1 MAEASTNETSKTG
14 VSTEAPPVMRKFG
27 RFELRALLNK
37 SQRTMMWL
45 VFDPRGGQELILCIP
60 RQAPQGPGALE
71 QWQRTVN
78 AVARV
83 QHPQIAPVLEV
94 GQVEHWPYAAYDRA
108 NGETLDER
116 LARSPAALPIEAA
129 DWIAQYLLGL
139 AFAHEA
145 GHVHGDVQCASLL
158 IDANNKV
165 RVVGLEVGQ
174 DLRQFAA
181 NPQTLTPVAARAQR
195 ELAEED
201 VLCVG
206 LVLHRIL
213 TGKRVIDH
221 ADNAEILALM
231 QPHGNEIVRLGWE
244 TPHPIPDP
252 LRAIANRS
260 TDRQP
265 RQRYHSARTLLRALE
280 GWKAAAASDDGGPLG
295 LLMDK
300 LQRVGHLP
308 TTTTALN
315 HVAHASSG
323 FAAQHT
329 AALSELILK
338 DMALTLELVRRV
350 NNSLKQNGSVSG
362 TVLNMQRAV
371 AMLGLEGV
379 EAGARSLK
387 PWPGPLNPSAAESL
401 GTLMRRVN
409 RAGQIAQFL
418 RPAGYDAE
426 VVYLITVLQNFGR
439 LLVSYHFPDDA
450 IQIQQLQVP
459 PEPTPDM
466 PHPPTLSEQAA
477 AYAVMGCDLES
488 LGAAV
493 VRHWA
498 LGDEMLHMMRRQA
511 PEAPV
516 RSAGTDADALRLT
529 CSLANELV
537 DASNLPAQRQQAAI
551 DLATRRY
558 ARVLGLGQREVHAA
572 LNPEHAASPSGDMP
586 QRGNEPVRPSTLRAK
601 VGSQGSEG
609 R

>member
-1 MAEASTNETSKTG
+1 MAEASTNETSKAG
-14 VSTEAPPVMRKFG
+14 ASTEAPAARKFG

-37 SQRTMMWL
+37 TQRTTTWL
-45 VFDPRGGQELILCIP
+45 VFDPRGAQELILCIP
-60 RQAPQGPGALE
+60 RQAPQGPGAME
-71 QWQRTVN
+71 HWQRTAN

-94 GQVEHWPYAAYDRA
+94 GQVERWPYVAYDRS
-108 NGETLDER
+108 NGETLEER
-116 LARSPAALPIEAA
+116 LARSPALLPVEVA
-129 DWIAQYLLGL
+129 DWVAQYLLGL

-145 GHVHGDVQCASLL
+145 GHVHGDVQGATLL
-158 IDANNKV
+158 IDGNNKV
-165 RVVGLEVGQ
+165 RVMGLEVGQ
-174 DLRQFAA
+174 DLRQFTA
-181 NPQTLTPVAARAQR
+181 NPQTLTPAAARPQR

-206 LVLHRIL
+206 LVLHRML

-221 ADNAEILALM
+221 ADNAEILSLM

-252 LRAIANRS
+252 LRAIANRA

-280 GWKAAAASDDGGPLG
+280 GWKAAAANDDGGPLG

-300 LQRVGHLP
+300 LQRIGHLP
-308 TTTTALN
+308 TTTSALN

-350 NNSLKQNGSVSG
+350 NNSLKQNGSASG
-362 TVLNMQRAV
+362 TVLNMQRTV

-379 EAGARSLK
+379 EAGARALK
-387 PWPGPLNPSAAESL
+387 AWPGPLSPTAAESL
-401 GTLMRRVN
+401 GTLMRRVH
-409 RAGQIAQFL
+409 RAGLIAQAL

-439 LLVSYHFPDDA
+439 LLVAYHFPDDA
-450 IQIQQLQVP
+450 IQIQQLQIP
-459 PEPTPDM
+459 PEPTPDL

-477 AYAVMGCDLES
+477 AYAVMGCDLDS
-488 LGAAV
+488 LGTAV

-498 LGDEMLHMMRRQA
+498 LGDEMLHMMRRQPPDA
-511 PEAPV
+511 AV
-516 RSAGTDADALRLT
+516 RSAGTDADILRLT

-537 DASNLPAQRQQAAI
+537 DALSLPAQRQQAAV
-551 DLATRRY
+551 DAATRRY
-558 ARVLGLGQREVHAA
+558 ARVLGIGQREVMAA
-572 LNPEHAASPSGDMP
+572 LNPESTGTKADEMP
-586 QRGNEPVRPSTLRAK
+586 HRGHEPVRPSPLRAK

>member
-1 MAEASTNETSKTG
+1 MAEVSTNESNKAGAATD
-14 VSTEAPPVMRKFG
+14 APVVRKFG

-45 VFDPRGGQELILCIP
+45 VNDPRAGQELILCIP
-60 RQAPQGPGALE
+60 RQAPQGPGAME
-71 QWQRTVN
+71 HWQRTAN
-78 AVARV
+78 AAARV
-83 QHPQIAPVLEV
+83 QHPQIAPALEV
-94 GQVEHWPYAAYDRA
+94 GQVEQWPYIAYDRA

-116 LARSPAALPIEAA
+116 LARSPAALPIEVA

-145 GHVHGDVQCASLL
+145 GHVHGDVQCATLL

-165 RVVGLEVGQ
+165 RMLGLEVGQ

-181 NPQTLTPVAARAQR
+181 NPQTLAPVAARAPR

-206 LVLHRIL
+206 LVMHRLL
-213 TGKRVIDH
+213 TGRRVIDH

-252 LRAIANRS
+252 LRAIANRA

-265 RQRYHSARTLLRALE
+265 RQRYHNARTLLRALE

-300 LQRVGHLP
+300 LQRTGHLP

-315 HVAHASSG
+315 HVAHAASG

-350 NNSLKQNGSVSG
+350 NNLLKQNGSASG

-379 EAGARSLK
+379 EAGARALK
-387 PWPGPLNPSAAESL
+387 PWPGPLAPPAAEAL
-401 GTLMRRVN
+401 RTLMRRVH
-409 RAGQIAQFL
+409 RAGQIAQAL

-439 LLVSYHFPDDA
+439 LLAQYHFPDDA
-450 IQIQQLQVP
+450 VQIQQLMVP
-459 PEPTPDM
+459 PEPTAEM

-488 LGAAV
+488 LGMAV
-493 VRHWA
+493 VRYWA
-498 LGDEMLHMMRRQA
+498 LGDEMLVMMRRQA
-511 PEAPV
+511 PDAPV
-516 RSAGTDADALRLT
+516 RSSGSDADALRLT

-537 DASNLPAQRQQAAI
+537 DATVLPAQRQQAAI
-551 DLATRRY
+551 DAVTRRY
-558 ARVLGLGQREVHAA
+558 ARVLGLGQRDIQAA
-572 LNPEHAASPSGDMP
+572 LNPEAEVAQADMP
-586 QRGNEPVRPSTLRAK
+586 QRGTEALRPSALRARA
-601 VGSQGSEG
+601 GGQGSEG